1 MAADNMSLQYTESG
15 DGDAVVLLDWTP
27 WESRVLADSLATS
40 YHVVSIDP
48 PWFDKLTMSGT
59 ESGLN
64 WAYPGPDDVAAAV
77 ARVAEAGG
85 LPGLISLTPGRPYAL
100 VGVSLGADAAL
111 RLALLRPQSV
121 STLVLVSPTCVA
133 PSAAGPWHTP
143 ELAANAMLAHPHGFN
158 LAYSGAESPRPSPER
173 TALLSS
179 LAERWRATEVD
190 VSQQLPELACAT
202 LVVFGQE
209 DRLVSREAG
218 GIWKAEAPNCSL
230 SYVYDAGHAIAV
242 DRPDA
247 LTNVVLDFV
256 ERRETFIVENRPSV
270 INP

>member
-1 MAADNMSLQYTESG
+1 MTSPNARLGGPEAGSRDP
-15 DGDAVVLLDWTP
+15 VVVLDWTP
-27 WESRVLADSLATS
+27 WESRVLAESLASS
-40 YHVVSIDP
+40 YQVLSLDP
-48 PWFDKLTMSGT
+48 PGEISD
-59 ESGLN
+59 
-64 WAYPGPDDVAAAV
+64 ADDVAKAV
-77 ARVAEAGG
+77 AGATEAAG
-85 LPGLISLTPGRPYAL
+85 LDSYAV

-111 RLALLRPQSV
+111 RVALLRPQSV
-121 STLVLVSPTCVA
+121 STLVLVSPTCVGQ
-133 PSAAGPWHTP
+133 SAARPWNTP
-143 ELAANAMLAHPHGFN
+143 ELAARAMLAHPDD
-158 LAYSGAESPRPSPER
+158 AESPRPDPDR

-179 LAERWRATEVD
+179 LAGRWRAD
-190 VSQQLPELACAT
+190 GAGASRQLAELACAA

-218 GIWKAEAPNCSL
+218 GIWKAEVPNCSL

-256 ERRETFIVENRPSV
+256 ERRETFIVENRPSL

>member
-1 MAADNMSLQYTESG
+1 MTSSNGRPGNSVTGS
-15 DGDAVVLLDWTP
+15 GDAVVLLDWTP
-27 WESRVLADSLATS
+27 WESRVLADSLAAS
-40 YHVVSIDP
+40 YRVLSLDP
-48 PWFDKLTMSGT
+48 SSEMGDA
-59 ESGLN
+59 N
-64 WAYPGPDDVAAAV
+64 DAARA
-77 ARVAEAGG
+77 VAEAVEAAG
-85 LPGLISLTPGRPYAL
+85 LDAYAV

-121 STLVLVSPTCVA
+121 STLVLVSPTCVE
-133 PSAAGPWHTP
+133 PSAARAWHTP
-143 ELAANAMLAHPHGFN
+143 ELAARVMLARPNHNPEGEGSVGE
-158 LAYSGAESPRPSPER
+158 LPQPSPER

-179 LAERWRATEVD
+179 LAEQWRAAASD
-190 VSQQLPELACAT
+190 ASKGLAELACAT

-218 GIWKAEAPNCSL
+218 GIWKAVVPNCSL

>member
-1 MAADNMSLQYTESG
+1 MTSIDSRAGGPETGSG
-15 DGDAVVLLDWTP
+15 GTVVLLDWTP
-27 WESRVLADSLATS
+27 WESRALADSLAAS
-40 YHVVSIDP
+40 YRMLSLDP
-48 PWFDKLTMSGT
+48 PT
-59 ESGLN
+59 ES
-64 WAYPGPDDVAAAV
+64 ADADET
-77 ARVAEAGG
+77 ARVVAGAAEAAG
-85 LPGLISLTPGRPYAL
+85 LDAYAV

-133 PSAAGPWHTP
+133 PSAARLWHTP
-143 ELAANAMLAHPHGFN
+143 ELAASVMLAHPET
-158 LAYSGAESPRPSPER
+158 AESPRPSPER

-179 LAERWRATEVD
+179 LAEQWRADGVDAPRRLAEV
-190 VSQQLPELACAT
+190 VCAT

-256 ERRETFIVENRPSV
+256 ERRETFIVENRPSL

>member
-1 MAADNMSLQYTESG
+1 MTSLDSSVGDSES
-15 DGDAVVLLDWTP
+15 DSRDPVVLLDWTP
-27 WESRVLADSLATS
+27 WESRVLADSLAARYRVLS
-40 YHVVSIDP
+40 LDP
-48 PWFDKLTMSGT
+48 PT
-59 ESGLN
+59 ET
-64 WAYPGPDDVAAAV
+64 PDTDDVARVV
-77 ARVAEAGG
+77 AGAAEAAG
-85 LPGLISLTPGRPYAL
+85 LDAYAV

-111 RLALLRPQSV
+111 RLALLHPQSV
-121 STLVLVSPTCVA
+121 STLVLVSPTCVG
-133 PSAAGPWHTP
+133 PTAARPWHTP
-143 ELAANAMLAHPHGFN
+143 ELAASVMLAHPEN
-158 LAYSGAESPRPSPER
+158 AESPPPGPER

-179 LAERWRATEVD
+179 LAEQWRPAGVD
-190 VSQQLPELACAT
+190 ASRRLAELASAT

-218 GIWKAEAPNCSL
+218 GIWKAEVPNCSL

>member
-1 MAADNMSLQYTESG
+1 MTSIVSRPGDRERGSG
-15 DGDAVVLLDWTP
+15 DPVVLLDWTP
-27 WESRVLADSLATS
+27 WESRILAGS
-40 YHVVSIDP
+40 
-48 PWFDKLTMSGT
+48 
-59 ESGLN
+59 
-64 WAYPGPDDVAAAV
+64 VAASYRVLSLEPPEEATDADGAARLV
-77 ARVAEAGG
+77 AGAAEAAG
-85 LPGLISLTPGRPYAL
+85 LDTHAV
-100 VGVSLGADAAL
+100 VGVSLGADVAL

-133 PSAAGPWHTP
+133 PSPASPWPTP
-143 ELAANAMLAHPHGFN
+143 ELAADLMLAHRPGSDF
-158 LAYSGAESPRPSPER
+158 AYAAAESPLPSPER

-179 LAERWRATEVD
+179 LSERWRSGGAD
-190 VSQQLPELACAT
+190 ASGQLTELACAT

-218 GIWKAEAPNCSL
+218 GIWKAEVPNCSL

>member
-1 MAADNMSLQYTESG
+1 MTSSNDRPGYSVAGSG
-15 DGDAVVLLDWTP
+15 DPVVLLDWTP
-27 WESRVLADSLATS
+27 WESRVLADSLAAS
-40 YHVVSIDP
+40 YRVLSLDP
-48 PWFDKLTMSGT
+48 PSEIADA
-59 ESGLN
+59 N
-64 WAYPGPDDVAAAV
+64 DAARA
-77 ARVAEAGG
+77 VAEAAETAG
-85 LPGLISLTPGRPYAL
+85 LDAYTV

-111 RLALLRPQSV
+111 RVALLRPQSV
-121 STLVLVSPTCVA
+121 STLVLVSPTCVE
-133 PSAAGPWHTP
+133 PSAARPWHTP
-143 ELAANAMLAHPHGFN
+143 ELAASAMLAHPHLPPEEGRVGD
-158 LAYSGAESPRPSPER
+158 LPRPNPER

-179 LAERWRATEVD
+179 LAEQWRAAGDASKRLT
-190 VSQQLPELACAT
+190 ELACAT

-218 GIWKAEAPNCSL
+218 GIWKAEVPNCSL

-256 ERRETFIVENRPSV
+256 ERRETFIVENRPSM

>member
-15 DGDAVVLLDWTP
+15 DGDPVVLLDWTP
-27 WESRVLADSLATS
+27 WQSRVLADSLAAS
-40 YHVVSIDP
+40 YRVASIDP
-48 PWFDKLTMSGT
+48 PWFDKLAMSGT
-59 ESGLN
+59 ESS
-64 WAYPGPDDVAAAV
+64 PDDVAASV

-121 STLVLVSPTCVA
+121 STLVLVSPTCVG
-133 PSAAGPWHTP
+133 PSAAEPWHTP
-143 ELAANAMLAHPHGFN
+143 ELAASAMLAHPSGFN
-158 LAYSGAESPRPSPER
+158 LAYAGAESPRPSPER

-218 GIWKAEAPNCSL
+218 GIWKAQVPNCSL

>member
-1 MAADNMSLQYTESG
+1 MTSLNVSLGGPEAGSRDT
-15 DGDAVVLLDWTP
+15 VVLMDWTP
-27 WESRVLADSLATS
+27 WESRVLADSLAAS
-40 YHVVSIDP
+40 YRVLSLDP
-48 PWFDKLTMSGT
+48 PT
-59 ESGLN
+59 ET
-64 WAYPGPDDVAAAV
+64 ADIDDVAGAV
-77 ARVAEAGG
+77 AGAAEAAG
-85 LPGLISLTPGRPYAL
+85 LDAYAV

-133 PSAAGPWHTP
+133 PSAARAWHTP
-143 ELAANAMLAHPHGFN
+143 ELAAGIMLAHPDN
-158 LAYSGAESPRPSPER
+158 AESPRQGQER
-173 TALLSS
+173 AALLSS
-179 LAERWRATEVD
+179 LAEQWRAAGVGASRRLAEV
-190 VSQQLPELACAT
+190 ACAT

-218 GIWKAEAPNCSL
+218 GIWKAEVPNCSL

-256 ERRETFIVENRPSV
+256 ERRETFIVENRPSL

>member
-1 MAADNMSLQYTESG
+1 MTSSNTRPGYSVAGSG
-15 DGDAVVLLDWTP
+15 DPVLLLDWTP
-27 WESRVLADSLATS
+27 WESRAVADTLAASYKVLSL
-40 YHVVSIDP
+40 DP
-48 PWFDKLTMSGT
+48 PT
-59 ESGLN
+59 EI
-64 WAYPGPDDVAAAV
+64 ADIDDTARAV
-77 ARVAEAGG
+77 AQAAEAAG
-85 LPGLISLTPGRPYAL
+85 LGAYAV
-100 VGVSLGADAAL
+100 VGASLGADAAL
-111 RLALLRPQSV
+111 RVALLNLQSV

-133 PSAAGPWHTP
+133 PSAARPWHTP
-143 ELAANAMLAHPHGFN
+143 ELAASAMLAHPE
-158 LAYSGAESPRPSPER
+158 ESDVPLPGPER

-179 LAERWRATEVD
+179 LAGQWRAGGVD
-190 VSQQLPELACAT
+190 VSRRLTGLVCAT

-218 GIWKAEAPNCSL
+218 GIWKAEVPNCSL

>member
-1 MAADNMSLQYTESG
+1 M
-15 DGDAVVLLDWTP
+15 
-27 WESRVLADSLATS
+27 
-40 YHVVSIDP
+40 P
-48 PWFDKLTMSGT
+48 PSVW
-59 ESGLN
+59 
-64 WAYPGPDDVAAAV
+64 
-77 ARVAEAGG
+77 
-85 LPGLISLTPGRPYAL
+85 
-100 VGVSLGADAAL
+100 
-111 RLALLRPQSV
+111 ALLLPQSV
-121 STLVLVSPTCVA
+121 STLVLVSPTCVG
-133 PSAAGPWHTP
+133 PSAAGLPGLTGATLLWDTP
-143 ELAANAMLAHPHGFN
+143 ELAADVMLAHPDD
-158 LAYSGAESPRPSPER
+158 AELPRPGAER

-202 LVVFGQE
+202 LVVIGQE

-218 GIWKAEAPNCSL
+218 GIWKAQVPNCSL

>member
-1 MAADNMSLQYTESG
+1 MTSFDSRTGDIEAGSG
-15 DGDAVVLLDWTP
+15 GPVVLLDWTP
-27 WESRVLADSLATS
+27 WESRVLADSLAAS
-40 YHVVSIDP
+40 YRVLSLHP
-48 PWFDKLTMSGT
+48 PSEIAD
-59 ESGLN
+59 
-64 WAYPGPDDVAAAV
+64 ADDAARA
-77 ARVAEAGG
+77 VAEAAEAAG
-85 LPGLISLTPGRPYAL
+85 LDSYAV

-121 STLVLVSPTCVA
+121 STLVLVSPACVE
-133 PSAAGPWHTP
+133 PSAARPWHTP
-143 ELAANAMLAHPHGFN
+143 ELAASIMLAHPDD
-158 LAYSGAESPRPSPER
+158 SESPRPGAER

-179 LAERWRATEVD
+179 LAELWRASGVD
-190 VSQQLPELACAT
+190 ASPRLAGLACAT

-209 DRLVSREAG
+209 DRLVSRGAG
-218 GIWKAEAPNCSL
+218 GIWKAEVPNCSL

-247 LTNVVLDFV
+247 LANVVLDFV

>member
-1 MAADNMSLQYTESG
+1 MTSLDNSLSYSEPGNG
-15 DGDAVVLLDWTP
+15 DPVVLLDWTP
-27 WESRVLADSLATS
+27 WESRALADSLAAS
-40 YHVVSIDP
+40 YRVLSFDP
-48 PWFDKLTMSGT
+48 PT
-59 ESGLN
+59 ETGDT
-64 WAYPGPDDVAAAV
+64 DDI
-77 ARVAEAGG
+77 ARVVAGAAEAAG
-85 LPGLISLTPGRPYAL
+85 LDVYAV

-133 PSAAGPWHTP
+133 PSTARSWRTP
-143 ELAANAMLAHPHGFN
+143 ELAARVMLAHPEN
-158 LAYSGAESPRPSPER
+158 AESPRPNPER
-173 TALLSS
+173 AALLSS
-179 LAERWRATEVD
+179 LAERWRADGVGASRRLT
-190 VSQQLPELACAT
+190 ELACAT

-218 GIWKAEAPNCSL
+218 GIWKAEVPNSSL

-256 ERRETFIVENRPSV
+256 ERRETFIVENRPSL

>member
-1 MAADNMSLQYTESG
+1 MASENSGLRYTESG
-15 DGDAVVLLDWTP
+15 SGEPVVLLDWTP
-27 WESRVLADSLATS
+27 WESRALADSLSSS
-40 YHVVSIDP
+40 YRVLSLEP
-48 PWFDKLTMSGT
+48 PAQTGDT
-59 ESGLN
+59 
-64 WAYPGPDDVAAAV
+64 YY
-77 ARVAEAGG
+77 VAESVAKTAEAAGMDA
-85 LPGLISLTPGRPYAL
+85 YAV

-111 RLALLRPQSV
+111 SLALLRPQSV

-133 PSAAGPWHTP
+133 PSSAGQWHTP
-143 ELAANAMLAHPHGFN
+143 EQAANVMLAHPEN
-158 LAYSGAESPRPSPER
+158 SEVPRPGPER

-179 LAERWRATEVD
+179 LAGQLRAD
-190 VSQQLPELACAT
+190 GLDASRRLAELGCAT

-218 GIWKAEAPNCSL
+218 GIWKAEVPNCSL